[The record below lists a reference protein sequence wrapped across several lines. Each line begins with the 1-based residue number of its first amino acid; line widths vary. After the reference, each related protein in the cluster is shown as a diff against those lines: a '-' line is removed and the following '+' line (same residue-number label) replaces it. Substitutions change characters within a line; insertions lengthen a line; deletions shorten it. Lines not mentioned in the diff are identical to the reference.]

1 MRARSS
7 ARQPAN
13 SVCAVEARRFTE
25 GINRFLCCVSEQYCH
40 LTPIPLIALHE
51 TRLSESANLA
61 DPVFMQALDRLTRD
75 FEAAGHAASQAH
87 AMALAAL
94 SQTLQQQATFMAAL
108 DGFLVLALI
117 ASVAAV
123 YAGLC
128 KALD

>member
-1 MRARSS
+1 
-7 ARQPAN
+7 
-13 SVCAVEARRFTE
+13 
-25 GINRFLCCVSEQYCH
+25 
-40 LTPIPLIALHE
+40 
-51 TRLSESANLA
+51 
-61 DPVFMQALDRLTRD
+61 
-75 FEAAGHAASQAH
+75 
-87 AMALAAL
+87 MALAAL